1 MPPAPAPAEPMTA
14 IIDKCF
20 QPYAPSK
27 DPNIDT
33 LSMAY
38 IWECDGPRGLKATMF
53 KDPNCVTKGS
63 WYDFYTGVSGGPGVN
78 FNASLG
84 AVLAISMD
92 KPTMLA
98 SSGAIRFGEQLNM
111 LHGCKSPPSPPA
123 PPPPKPDKPAP
134 TNTLYIIAIVAAAVV
149 GLGVGMLVGATRS
162 SGVPKGTSS
171 IQSGLLDTR

>member
-1 MPPAPAPAEPMTA
+1 MTA
-14 IIDKCF
+14 IIGKCF

-78 FNASLG
+78 FSASLG
-84 AVLAISMD
+84 DVLAISMD

-123 PPPPKPDKPAP
+123 PPPAPPPPKPDRRSHDLPAP

-149 GLGVGMLVGATRS
+149 GLGVGMLVGARRS
-162 SGVPKGTSS
+162 SGVPKDTSS
-171 IQSGLLDTR
+171 IQIC